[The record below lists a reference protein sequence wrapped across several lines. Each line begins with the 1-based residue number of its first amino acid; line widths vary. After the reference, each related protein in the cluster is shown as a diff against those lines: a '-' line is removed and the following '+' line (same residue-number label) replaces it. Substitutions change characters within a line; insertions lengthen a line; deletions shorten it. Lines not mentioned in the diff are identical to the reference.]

1 MNRTRR
7 YLFPLLCAAL
17 LTACSTTR
25 RLGEGEVLY
34 TGVKKMKITEAVDS
48 TGRDGAVP
56 GDVVSAVKEPLSV
69 APNNTLYT
77 PWLRTPFPMGLWAY
91 NHLYTPKEKGFKYW
105 LYGKLS
111 KEPVLISRVQPEL
124 RLKVVE
130 ELLGNHGYFGAE
142 TRYEFYPR
150 KRNPKAGRVGYWVHI
165 PLPYHLD
172 SIAYLRLEG
181 TIGRLVDSLRA
192 SSLIRKGMR
201 YDLDT
206 LTGERKRISDVLR
219 NRGFYYFRPEYIEYQ
234 ADTTQGERQV
244 ALRMRLR
251 PGVPAEVLKPYR
263 VGQVNLSLRNV
274 TPGPWDTMRLRRM
287 EVDYQKPLRIRPR
300 VLARAVGIHPGDT
313 FTVEAQNT
321 TQTNLNKLGIF
332 RYVNLNVPPVDS
344 LRGADS
350 LDITIDAALDKP
362 LEAELEVDVSS
373 KSNSFI
379 GPGVIFSLRHNNIFR
394 GGEVLTLKLNGN
406 YEWQT
411 GSRKQADGTK
421 SSLLNSYEFGLNM
434 SLGIP
439 RLTPRFLGRR
449 TRYSNRTTFQIG
461 VDLMN
466 RPQFF
471 HMVSFNA
478 SAGFDFQTSPYSFHS
493 LSVLKLVYNNLLST
507 TASFDRTMDE
517 NPAIALSFRNQFIPS
532 VNYVYTFDRSYGA
545 RQKDRFFFQASA
557 TSAGNLLWAAMET
570 FGKKGSKYLFG
581 NQFSQFVKGVLEFK
595 EYHRLGRYN
604 TLASRL
610 LVGAG
615 WAYGNSSVMPYSE
628 QFYIGGANSIR
639 AFTIRSLGPGSYR
652 PPEGNSNR
660 YLDQTGDF
668 KLEAN
673 IELRFRMMG
682 RLNGAVFVDAGNIWL
697 LKNDPQRPG
706 GVLTAKGFF
715 NDIALGTGFGL
726 RYDISYLV
734 LRADLGIGIHTPYPN
749 PDKRGYYNIQSFKDG
764 LGFHLAIG
772 YPF

>member
-1 MNRTRR
+1 MNRTLR

-17 LTACSTTR
+17 LAACSTTR

-165 PLPYHLD
+165 PMPYHLD

-181 TIGRLVDSLRA
+181 PIGRLVDSLRA

>member
-1 MNRTRR
+1 MNRTLR

-17 LTACSTTR
+17 LAACSTTR

-181 TIGRLVDSLRA
+181 PIGRLVDSLRA

>member
-1 MNRTRR
+1 MNRTLR

-17 LTACSTTR
+17 LAACSTTR

-181 TIGRLVDSLRA
+181 PIGRLVDSLRA

-263 VGQVNLSLRNV
+263 VGQVSLSLRNV

-287 EVDYQKPLRIRPR
+287 VVDYQKPLRIRPR

>member
-1 MNRTRR
+1 MNRTLR

-17 LTACSTTR
+17 LAACSTTR

-150 KRNPKAGRVGYWVHI
+150 KRNPKVGRVGYWVHI

-181 TIGRLVDSLRA
+181 PIGRLVDSLRA

-263 VGQVNLSLRNV
+263 VGQVSLSLRNV

>member
-1 MNRTRR
+1 MNRTLR

-17 LTACSTTR
+17 LAACSTTR

-77 PWLRTPFPMGLWAY
+77 PWLRTPFPLGLWAY

>member
-1 MNRTRR
+1 MNRTLR

-17 LTACSTTR
+17 LAACSTTR

-77 PWLRTPFPMGLWAY
+77 PWLRTPFPLGLWAY

-181 TIGRLVDSLRA
+181 PIGRLVDSLRA

-263 VGQVNLSLRNV
+263 VGQVSLSLRNV

-668 KLEAN
+668 KFEAN

>member
-1 MNRTRR
+1 MNRTLR

>member
-1 MNRTRR
+1 MNRTLR

-17 LTACSTTR
+17 LAACSTTR

-48 TGRDGAVP
+48 TGRDGVVP

-165 PLPYHLD
+165 PMPYHLD

-181 TIGRLVDSLRA
+181 PIGRLVDSLRA

-201 YDLDT
+201 SDLDT

-379 GPGVIFSLRHNNIFR
+379 GPGVIFSLRHNNIVR